1 MKQLQRMADR
11 KPALILT
18 SLVLFFVILT
28 ITQDML
34 RADLKDTAFYFSES
48 FLFSSFWWI
57 FGPLFYLQYRLTKY
71 PLLNPALYYTALVI
85 LPILL
90 HLFLFPFLV
99 WLLSAL
105 FYYHTFSF
113 EQTLRYSLA
122 NHFYLLL
129 LFYAMGVPLIRFFT
143 RPEKITEPVPAA
155 DVLTDLNPSLYI
167 NSLLITARNTSH
179 PIPVSDILYISA
191 DPPYISIH
199 LPGKKHL
206 HKETLKAI
214 SVKLNSEQFVRIH
227 KSTIINIKMVVAC
240 TTRLNGDYDI
250 MLINK
255 EQLRVSRNFAAE
267 FKKRFGETH
276 QVSVK

>member
-1 MKQLQRMADR
+1 MADR

-34 RADLKDTAFYFSES
+34 RAELRDTPFYFSES
-48 FLFSSFWWI
+48 LLFSSFWWV
-57 FGPLFYLQYRLTKY
+57 FSPLFYLQYRLMKRSL
-71 PLLNPALYYTALVI
+71 PKPALYYTALVI
-85 LPILL
+85 LPLLL

-99 WLLSAL
+99 WLLSSF

-113 EQTLRYSLA
+113 EQTFRYTLA
-122 NHFYLLL
+122 NYFYLLL
-129 LFYAMGVPLIRFFT
+129 LFYSMAVPLIRFFT
-143 RPEKITEPVPAA
+143 RPEKITEPAPAA
-155 DVLTDLNPSLYI
+155 NVITAINPSLYI

-276 QVSVK
+276 QVSTK